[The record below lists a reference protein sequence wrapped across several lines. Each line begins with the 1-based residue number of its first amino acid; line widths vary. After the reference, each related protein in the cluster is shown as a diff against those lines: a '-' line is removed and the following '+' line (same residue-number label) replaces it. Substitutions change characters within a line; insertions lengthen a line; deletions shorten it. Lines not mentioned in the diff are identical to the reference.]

1 MKQVMILAGV
11 LAMSSLAAGAQAPS
25 VPAAT
30 APAAPTPPARQP
42 PPADE
47 LPLAVAMQWAQATIA
62 ACRANGYGVTAT
74 YMNSAFDLKLVL
86 RSDGTP
92 AGTVEVARRKAY
104 TVIKTGMSS
113 GDYAASVGFPAGTPL
128 PPTAPGQPRGLPP
141 GPNPDP
147 NMIILAGGLPVKVN
161 GRIIGAVSAS
171 GAPGGDK
178 DAACVQAGL
187 NAIADQLK

>member
-1 MKQVMILAGV
+1 MKQMIILASV
-11 LAMSSLAAGAQAPS
+11 LAVSSLAASAQAP
-25 VPAAT
+25 
-30 APAAPTPPARQP
+30 APTAPTPPARQP

-47 LPLAVAMQWAQATIA
+47 LPLAVALQWAQATIA
-62 ACRANGYGVTAT
+62 ACKANGYGVTAT
-74 YMNSAFDLKLVL
+74 YMNSASDLKLVL

-92 AGTVEVARRKAY
+92 AGTVEVGRRKAY

-128 PPTAPGQPRGLPP
+128 PPSPPGQPRGLPP

-147 NMIILAGGLPVKVN
+147 NMIVLAGGLPVKVN
-161 GRIIGAVSAS
+161 GKIIGAVSAS

>member
-1 MKQVMILAGV
+1 MKSAFALAGV
-11 LAMSSLAAGAQAPS
+11 VSLIGLQARAQS
-25 VPAAT
+25 PAA
-30 APAAPTPPARQP
+30 APPAPPRQP

-47 LPLAVAMQWAQATIA
+47 LPLAVAQQWAEATIA
-62 ACRANGYGVTAT
+62 ACKANGYGVTAT
-74 YMNSAFDLKLVL
+74 YMNTAFDIKLVM

-92 AGTVEVARRKAY
+92 APTVEVGRRKAY

-128 PPTAPGQPRGLPP
+128 PPAAPGQPRGLPP

-147 NMIILAGGLPVKVN
+147 NMIVLAGGLPVKVN
-161 GRIIGAVSAS
+161 GRIVGAVSAS

-187 NAIADQLK
+187 NAIADKLK